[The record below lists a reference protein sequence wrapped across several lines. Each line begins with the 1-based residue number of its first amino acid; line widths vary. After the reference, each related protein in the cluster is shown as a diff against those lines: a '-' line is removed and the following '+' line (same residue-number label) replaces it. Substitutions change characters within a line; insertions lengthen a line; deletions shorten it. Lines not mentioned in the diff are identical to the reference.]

1 MSDDP
6 GRDML
11 LDLTD
16 EETLALHDL
25 LNTTIE
31 AARYPVS
38 PRIRMLRGTLTKLR
52 LTARVLERRTPVKA
66 EAVGAAA
73 AELDRREL
81 ARELQSVPTG
91 GDLNRQV
98 LERQLCES
106 GPEGAVMAWQRVEDG
121 LRAERVDL
129 DRLRDEL
136 PTDPYDA
143 LSWASELCRTVA
155 NWCAWETVRLRAE
168 GHGGR
173 TWAALEVAEA
183 DLREK
188 LERAGDSNADS
199 AHGGLIADCW
209 MPALKL
215 VLGELHELLSA
226 HRAAVVALYARAR
239 RAGIA

>member
-31 AARYPVS
+31 AAWYPVS

-121 LRAERVDL
+121 LRAEWVDL

>member
-1 MSDDP
+1 LSDDP

-25 LNTTIE
+25 LNTTIG

-106 GPEGAVMAWQRVEDG
+106 GPEGA
-121 LRAERVDL
+121 
-129 DRLRDEL
+129 
-136 PTDPYDA
+136 
-143 LSWASELCRTVA
+143 
-155 NWCAWETVRLRAE
+155 
-168 GHGGR
+168 
-173 TWAALEVAEA
+173 
-183 DLREK
+183 
-188 LERAGDSNADS
+188 
-199 AHGGLIADCW
+199 
-209 MPALKL
+209 
-215 VLGELHELLSA
+215 
-226 HRAAVVALYARAR
+226 
-239 RAGIA
+239 

>member
-1 MSDDP
+1 
-6 GRDML
+6 ML

-25 LNTTIE
+25 LNTTIG

-98 LERQLCES
+98 LERHLGLADRQLAQIF
-106 GPEGAVMAWQRVEDG
+106 PG
-121 LRAERVDL
+121 LPSAQSNLAEML
-129 DRLRDEL
+129 
-136 PTDPYDA
+136 
-143 LSWASELCRTVA
+143 
-155 NWCAWETVRLRAE
+155 
-168 GHGGR
+168 
-173 TWAALEVAEA
+173 AA
-183 DLREK
+183 
-188 LERAGDSNADS
+188 
-199 AHGGLIADCW
+199 
-209 MPALKL
+209 
-215 VLGELHELLSA
+215 
-226 HRAAVVALYARAR
+226 
-239 RAGIA
+239 

>member
-1 MSDDP
+1 
-6 GRDML
+6 ML

-31 AARYPVS
+31 TARYPVS

-98 LERQLCES
+98 LERQLCEF
-106 GPEGAVMAWQRVEDG
+106 
-121 LRAERVDL
+121 RA
-129 DRLRDEL
+129 
-136 PTDPYDA
+136 
-143 LSWASELCRTVA
+143 
-155 NWCAWETVRLRAE
+155 
-168 GHGGR
+168 GGGR
-173 TWAALEVAEA
+173 DGVAAGGG
-183 DLREK
+183 
-188 LERAGDSNADS
+188 RA
-199 AHGGLIADCW
+199 
-209 MPALKL
+209 
-215 VLGELHELLSA
+215 
-226 HRAAVVALYARAR
+226 AR
-239 RAGIA
+239 RAGRPRPPPR